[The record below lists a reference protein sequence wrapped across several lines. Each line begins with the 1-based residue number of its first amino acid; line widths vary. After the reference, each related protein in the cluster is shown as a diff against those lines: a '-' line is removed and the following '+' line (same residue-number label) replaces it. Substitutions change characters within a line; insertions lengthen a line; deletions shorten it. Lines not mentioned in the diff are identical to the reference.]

1 MRLSRQQ
8 LQQFLPTHEAIKAFE
23 DLFLAVRETIPTS
36 VDDSQLGAD
45 TAQFMAAQ
53 ALGQLAEVAQGLS
66 LLLMAPFQQDPQPA
80 DYQPTL
86 DLVAQPD
93 AYTPPAI
100 EQIAQQ
106 VYDLISAQVLEAVYT
121 PPDPTLG
128 TLAPQNRD
136 NVSITG
142 GAVDNTTI
150 GKTTRSTGAFTTLK
164 ANAGMLVDG
173 AAGLGYATGAGAGG
187 TVVQATSK
195 TTGVTINTPTGQ
207 VTMNNAALAAGASA
221 TFIVTNSQVANVDT
235 VLVNLI
241 GGVSSSANYR
251 VENENTNTGLFRI
264 RVTNISAGSLSEA
277 LVIGFSVIKGAVN

>member
-1 MRLSRQQ
+1 MRLNRQQ
-8 LQQFLPTHEAIKAFE
+8 LQQFLPSPEAIKAFE
-23 DLFLAVRETIPTS
+23 DLFTAVRETLPTAL
-36 VDDSQLGAD
+36 DDTSMGAD

-53 ALGQLAEVAQGLS
+53 ALGQLAEIAQGLS
-66 LLLMAPFQQDPQPA
+66 LLLMAPFQQDPPPP
-80 DYQPTL
+80 DYLPT
-86 DLVAQPD
+86 PD
-93 AYTPPAI
+93 PGTPKDCYTPPAI
-100 EQIAQQ
+100 EQIAAQ
-106 VYDLISAQVLEAVYT
+106 VYDLIAAQVLEAVYT

-136 NVSITG
+136 NVAITG
-142 GAVDNTTI
+142 GSVNGTPVGA
-150 GKTTRSTGAFTTLK
+150 TTRAAGAFTTLK

-173 AAGLGYATGAGAGG
+173 AAALGYATGAGAGG

-195 TTGVTINTPTGQ
+195 TTAVTLNTPTGH

-221 TFIVTNSQVANVDT
+221 TFIVNNSLVANVDT
-235 VLVNLI
+235 VLINLI